1 MLGRRNGS
9 SCQRCTHG
17 ICFGLP
23 CSCKSYFSVLC
34 KFYFFIFHLAN
45 IVSSKEVKTK
55 KGKYKCKWINFK
67 EAACNRRSCQIRLV
81 NYPHLCLKRCTL
93 FQYILGSFFYGYFQT
108 LPMSSIS
115 SDRSSDYMIMG
126 YRSRTYST
134 TLDKKIP
141 VQLKGTNFQPRT
153 GESYLEEILLNRLIQ
168 TKPDT
173 ARRSV
178 SQALNV
184 QDKGPSIVDR
194 LQLLSIRVSLHWY
207 CSLNLKNACCQQWK
221 FLMRPFCDEIPV
233 STP

>member
-1 MLGRRNGS
+1 
-9 SCQRCTHG
+9 
-17 ICFGLP
+17 
-23 CSCKSYFSVLC
+23 
-34 KFYFFIFHLAN
+34 
-45 IVSSKEVKTK
+45 
-55 KGKYKCKWINFK
+55 
-67 EAACNRRSCQIRLV
+67 
-81 NYPHLCLKRCTL
+81 
-93 FQYILGSFFYGYFQT
+93 
-108 LPMSSIS
+108 MSSIS

-207 CSLNLKNACCQQWK
+207 CSLNFKKCLLPTVKVLDETLLWWNPCFHTIRQ
-221 FLMRPFCDEIPV
+221 LINDLITYFCIDWMSEDLLLE
-233 STP
+233 